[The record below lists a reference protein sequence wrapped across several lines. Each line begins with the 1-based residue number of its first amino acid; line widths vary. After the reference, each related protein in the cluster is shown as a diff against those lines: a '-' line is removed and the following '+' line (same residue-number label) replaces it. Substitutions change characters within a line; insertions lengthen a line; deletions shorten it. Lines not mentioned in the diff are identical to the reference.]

1 MGKLMEQAVERAIHA
16 MGASLS
22 ETLTVDDM
30 ARTAMYSK
38 FHFSRAFLKTTGISP
53 ARFLSAMRLQEAK
66 RLLLSTPLPIV
77 EISQRVG
84 YASVGSFGSR
94 FTVNVGV
101 SPTSYRQLSGFTSQ
115 IRVDVLPDMVAPR
128 PLILLGNILP
138 PTTGDLGLIF
148 VGLFPDRVPRGLPVR
163 CAVLHRPGSYILEDV
178 PRGEW
183 YLLAHSVAA
192 GHEEVFWGSPACV
205 DDHFVGSHGP
215 LTIGSDAAIEPVDVR
230 LRPMR
235 ALDPPVLL
243 ALLDVRSVVRRGAE
257 PTANSRRN
265 GMAGLLG

>member
-38 FHFSRAFLKTTGISP
+38 FHFSRAFLKTTGVSP

-66 RLLLSTPLPIV
+66 RLLLATPLSIV
-77 EISQRVG
+77 EISQLVG
-84 YASVGSFGSR
+84 YASVGTFGSR

-115 IRVDVLPDMVAPR
+115 IRADVLLAAPR
-128 PLILLGNILP
+128 PVILLGNILP
-138 PTTGDLGLIF
+138 PTTGELGSIF
-148 VGLFPDRVPRGLPVR
+148 VGLFPDRMPRGLPVR
-163 CAVLHRPGSYILEDV
+163 CAVLHRPGPYMLEDV
-178 PRGEW
+178 PPGVW

-192 GHEEVFWGSPACV
+192 GHEEVSWGLPACL

-215 LTIGSDAAIEPVDVR
+215 LTIRSGAVAGPVDLR
-230 LRPMR
+230 LRHMR

-243 ALLDVRSVVRRGAE
+243 ALLDVRSVVGRGSELETSPVVA
-257 PTANSRRN
+257 A
-265 GMAGLLG
+265 